1 MMPANGEP
9 QFFRAELMIE
19 RIRVTLLLFI
29 LGFIIVVAS
38 FLSISLASNG
48 ENLLA
53 LPDVLAPLSVL
64 LAAVMFYLVWKRLFL
79 EAIGIFV
86 YFFLGSIGLFLAVES
101 TDIGILVSLLALTS
115 IAAAFI
121 LRREFFWFAISL
133 NIIMLAW
140 MSFGQGANEL
150 KEMATDNALLDSA
163 ITFVFSLIPIIVAV
177 IVRNAMQKIEAIALN
192 AQRSATLLEASA
204 VIGQS
209 MSQMLELNDLLNR
222 AAEIIRDRFAFYHV
236 SIFLLDEE
244 RRYAHLTAST
254 GEIGERMMA
263 RGHRVPVDANS
274 VIGRVAIASDI
285 IVARDAERDYG
296 YSFNELL
303 PDTRSELAAPIK
315 DNEGIVGIL
324 DVQSRRVDAFT
335 LMELDALRVIA
346 TQLATAIRN
355 ARLFEEKERNIRENK
370 RLFIESET
378 NLRENQRLTRQLT
391 KQAWSDYLKTD
402 RRIDGV
408 TLAGQSFQNNA
419 DWSEQMLNAGRRRR
433 PITKDTDDMRIVAVP
448 IELRGEVVGAIEIET
463 QQGVNQEDTIDM
475 ARAISQRLAVS
486 LDNARLFEES
496 NEASAQEQ
504 RVSEIVTQ
512 YQSASTVD
520 ELLQVTLQGLAETL
534 GAEHGAIRLGLLP
547 DEAFAPSKT
556 QAIEAPAMDEDE
568 QA

>member
-1 MMPANGEP
+1 MMPASSEP
-9 QFFRAELMIE
+9 QFFRAEQMIE
-19 RIRVTLLLFI
+19 RIRVNLLEII
-29 LGFIIVVAS
+29 LGFLIISGGV
-38 FLSISLASNG
+38 FSISLALNG
-48 ENLLA
+48 VSVLT
-53 LPDVLAPLSVL
+53 LPNIFAPLASL
-64 LAAVMFYLVWKRLFL
+64 ISAMMFYLARRGLYLQFIGAVVIIFSISAGVFLFYSSRD
-79 EAIGIFV
+79 V
-86 YFFLGSIGLFLAVES
+86 
-101 TDIGILVSLLALTS
+101 GILFVILSLTS
-115 IAAAFI
+115 ITAAFVM
-121 LRREFFWFAISL
+121 RRDAYWFFTLVSIAIV
-133 NIIMLAW
+133 AW
-140 MSFGQGANEL
+140 ASFGAGASEL
-150 KEMATDNALLDSA
+150 GEMASDNPLLNAA
-163 ITFVFSLIPIIVAV
+163 INLFLGIIPILVGSLARTMLQRV
-177 IVRNAMQKIEAIALN
+177 EATALN

-254 GEIGERMMA
+254 GEIGERMLA
-263 RGHRVPVDANS
+263 RGHRVPIDANS

-285 IVARDAERDYG
+285 IVARDAEREYG

-324 DVQSRRVDAFT
+324 DVQSRRIDAFN
-335 LMELDALRVIA
+335 LMELDALRVIV

-408 TLAGQSFQNNA
+408 TLAGQNFQNTA
-419 DWSEQMLNAGRRRR
+419 DWSENMLNAGRRRR
-433 PITKDTDDMRIVAVP
+433 PISKDVENKRIVAVP

-556 QAIEAPAMDEDE
+556 QAIEAGLFDEDE

>member
-1 MMPANGEP
+1 MMQTSEP
-9 QFFRAELMIE
+9 QFFRAEEMI
-19 RIRVTLLLFI
+19 RGIRVNLLQII
-29 LGFIIVVAS
+29 LGFV
-38 FLSISLASNG
+38 SIAGGLFSIALVSSGVSL
-48 ENLLA
+48 LV
-53 LPDVLAPLSVL
+53 LPTVLAPLASM
-64 LAAVMFYLVWKRLFL
+64 LAALMFYVVWRRQYIHL
-79 EAIGIFV
+79 IGIILVVFLIAAG
-86 YFFLGSIGLFLAVES
+86 FFLFIESQDVGLLFV
-101 TDIGILVSLLALTS
+101 ILSLTS
-115 IAAAFI
+115 ITSAFV
-121 LRREFFWFAISL
+121 LQRETFWFLTSICFLMIAY
-133 NIIMLAW
+133 A
-140 MSFGQGANEL
+140 SFGIGASEL
-150 KEMATDNALLDSA
+150 GEIASSSPLLNSFITLVFGLLPVLTGILSRRFIGELEAT
-163 ITFVFSLIPIIVAV
+163 AV
-177 IVRNAMQKIEAIALN
+177 N

-254 GEIGERMMA
+254 GEIGERMLA
-263 RGHRVPVDANS
+263 RGHRVPVDAHS

-296 YSFNELL
+296 YSFNEQL

-324 DVQSRRVDAFT
+324 DVQSRRVDAFN
-335 LMELDALRVIA
+335 LMEVDALRVIV

-391 KQAWSDYLKTD
+391 KQAWTDYLKTD
-402 RRIDGV
+402 RRIEGV
-408 TLAGQSFQNNA
+408 TLEGQDFHNTA
-419 DWSEQMLNAGRRRR
+419 DWSEQMLNASRRRR
-433 PITKDTDDMRIVAVP
+433 PITKEVENKRIVAVP

-463 QQGVNQEDTIDM
+463 QQSVNQEDTIDM

-496 NEASAQEQ
+496 NEATAQEQ

-547 DEAFAPSKT
+547 DGAFAPTRT
-556 QAIEAPAMDEDE
+556 QTIESATMDEDK